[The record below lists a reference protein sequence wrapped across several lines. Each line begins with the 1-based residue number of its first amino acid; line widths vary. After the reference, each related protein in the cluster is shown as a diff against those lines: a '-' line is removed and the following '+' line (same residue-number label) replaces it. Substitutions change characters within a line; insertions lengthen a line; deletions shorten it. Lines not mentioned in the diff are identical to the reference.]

1 VRWTL
6 AILGCATLT
15 AAAIYCG
22 AFWSPD
28 DPSSD
33 DTPRLLYLHIPA
45 AALTLAVFTVAAIAS
60 LIHLRRKSDAADQWA
75 RAAVGAAAIM
85 GTLMLASGMIWAR
98 LAWNHWWDFKSPK
111 LVLSLVLWILIV
123 AYFVLRTGLGEH
135 RRRSRIAAVYCIVA
149 WLDVPL
155 VYLAARLAAGDIHP
169 PTAAALDVKPTG
181 LAVALPL
188 AFAATTGV
196 TGLLLAALLRHIRRR
211 DAQLHAAD

>member
-6 AILGCATLT
+6 AILGSVALT

-22 AFWSPD
+22 AFWSPEGQ
-28 DPSSD
+28 PSD
-33 DTPRLLYLHIPA
+33 DTSRLLYLHIPA
-45 AALTLAVFTVAAIAS
+45 AALTLAVFTVAAAAS

-75 RAAVGAAAIM
+75 RAAVGAAAVM
-85 GTLMLASGMIWAR
+85 GTLMLASGMVWAR

-135 RRRSRIAAVYCIVA
+135 RHRSRIAAVYCLIA

-169 PTAAALDVKPTG
+169 PTAAALDAKPAG
-181 LAVALPL
+181 LPVALPL
-188 AFAATTGV
+188 AFAAATAV
-196 TGLLLAALLRHIRRR
+196 TALLLAALLRHIRRR
-211 DAQLHAAD
+211 DARLYADD